1 MSMSG
6 GELAVDPQD
15 HGLRGMI
22 VCITDQSGQPGLMV
36 LDVGSGSSTVLASVD
51 CSWRSVPAVAP
62 GGDRVALQGADGRL
76 KIVNVWAD
84 QTESIGE
91 PIPGLITPRWSPD
104 GSSIMYEL
112 DATTHVVSVD
122 ETCGQSTFVASM
134 AAWMGDGSQIA
145 YVADST
151 LHALDTWTGDAVQL
165 TDGPERIWG
174 VSASL
179 DGVHAAY
186 VASDDAGA
194 LLRVVDVFTRETWE
208 ARTPR
213 EIWPWS
219 LAWSPDGR
227 TLAYCVG
234 GAEERG
240 GQLVSVCMLDAR
252 CIGAEAGCEPRT
264 VATLVTDPRCAGLAW
279 SPDSQAVAIAARM
292 GGSGRYA
299 VHALTPAG
307 EGHQLTRRGNCVLP
321 DWGPSP
327 I

>member
-1 MSMSG
+1 MSG
-6 GELAVDPQD
+6 GGLVVVPQD
-15 HGLRGMI
+15 HELRGMI
-22 VCITDQSGQPGLMV
+22 VCITDQAGQPGLMV
-36 LDVGSGSSTVLASVD
+36 LDVASGSSTVLASAD

-76 KIVNVWAD
+76 KIVDVRAD
-84 QTESIGE
+84 KAESIGE
-91 PIPGLITPRWSPD
+91 PISGLITPRWSPGG
-104 GSSIMYEL
+104 GSVMYEL
-112 DATTHVVSVD
+112 DATTYVVSLD
-122 ETCGQSTFVASM
+122 ETLAQSTFVAAM

-151 LHALDTWTGDAVQL
+151 FHVMDTWTGEAVQL

-174 VSASL
+174 VAASL

-186 VASDDAGA
+186 VVSDDAGA
-194 LLRVVDVFTRETWE
+194 LLRVVDVFTREIWE
-208 ARTPR
+208 ARTFR
-213 EIWPWS
+213 GIWPWS

-234 GAEERG
+234 GAEEQG
-240 GQLVSVCMLDAR
+240 GQRVSVCMLDVR
-252 CIGAEAGCEPRT
+252 CIGAEAGCEPRA

-279 SPDSQAVAIAARM
+279 SPDSRAVATAART

-299 VHALTPAG
+299 VHAITPGG
-307 EGHQLTRRGNCVLP
+307 EQHQLTRQGNCVLP

-327 I
+327 V

>member
-1 MSMSG
+1 MSG
-6 GELAVDPQD
+6 GELVVVPQD
-15 HGLRGMI
+15 HELRGMI
-22 VCITDQSGQPGLMV
+22 VCITDQAGLPGLMV
-36 LDVGSGSSTVLASVD
+36 LDVASGSSTVLASAD
-51 CSWRSVPAVAP
+51 CSWRSVPTIAP

-76 KIVNVWAD
+76 KIVDVRAD

-91 PIPGLITPRWSPD
+91 PISGLITPRWSPG
-104 GSSIMYEL
+104 GSSVMYEL
-112 DATTHVVSVD
+112 DATTHVVSLD
-122 ETCGQSTFVASM
+122 ETRDRPSFVAAM
-134 AAWMGDGSQIA
+134 AAWIGDGSQIA

-151 LHALDTWTGDAVQL
+151 LHAMDTWTGEAVQL

-174 VSASL
+174 VAASL

-194 LLRVVDVFTRETWE
+194 LLRVVDVFTRETWD
-208 ARTPR
+208 ARTSR
-213 EIWPWS
+213 GIWPWS

-240 GQLVSVCMLDAR
+240 GRRVSVCMLDAC
-252 CIGAEAGCEPRT
+252 CIGAEGGCEPRA
-264 VATLVTDPRCAGLAW
+264 VAALVTDPRCAGLAW
-279 SPDSQAVAIAARM
+279 SPDSRAVAMAARM
-292 GGSGRYA
+292 DGSGRYA
-299 VHALTPAG
+299 VHALTPAADL
-307 EGHQLTRRGNCVLP
+307 HQLTRQGNCVLP